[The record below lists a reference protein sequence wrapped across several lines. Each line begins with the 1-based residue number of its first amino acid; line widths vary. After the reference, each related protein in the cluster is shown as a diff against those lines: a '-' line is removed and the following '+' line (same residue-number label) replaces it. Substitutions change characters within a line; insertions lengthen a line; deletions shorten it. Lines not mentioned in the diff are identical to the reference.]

1 MQDQLRVRVTI
12 SSVVVWFAAL
22 CVGLPAAAQTQ
33 PVPAVRT
40 TIVDAPTATMTRQFF
55 GQVRARETVAL
66 SFEVGGTMVLL
77 VPEEG
82 QRVSRDEL
90 LASLDLDP
98 FERAVERAELALAMA
113 AREADRAATLAE
125 RQVGAI
131 TRAED
136 AATAR
141 DMAAVA
147 LRDARAAL
155 ADATLRAPFDG
166 LVAARIT
173 PAFSAVSPGQPIL
186 RLHDLSELRVEFALP
201 ERMLQQVGTLDT
213 VVFTAELPEGREAAL
228 RVVAFQPDT
237 DRVGQS
243 YRVTLA
249 FVDDGVEMLPGAS
262 VTIRAAIPTSTHGLE
277 VPASAL
283 LAGSDRE
290 AAVLALAAEGETFV
304 LRRHPVTV
312 VVGAGSGFTVEGL
325 AAGTEIVTA
334 GAHLLREGQIV
345 RRFTGLTTSE
355 D

>member
-55 GQVRARETVAL
+55 GQVRARETVDL

-82 QRVSRDEL
+82 QRVSRDEV

-98 FERAVERAELALAMA
+98 FERAVERAELSLAMA
-113 AREADRAATLAE
+113 TREAERAAALAD
-125 RQVGAI
+125 RQVGAVA
-131 TRAED
+131 RAED
-136 AATAR
+136 AETAR

-166 LVAARIT
+166 LVAVRIT

-237 DRVGQS
+237 DQIGQS

-249 FVDDGVEMLPGAS
+249 FTNDTVALLPGAS
-262 VTIRAAIPTSTHGLE
+262 VTIRAAIPQSSDGVA
-277 VPASAL
+277 VPAAAL
-283 LAGSDRE
+283 LAGNARD
-290 AAVLALAAEGETFV
+290 AAVLVLAPEGDAFV
-304 LRRHPVTV
+304 LRRQSVTV
-312 VVGAGSGFTVEGL
+312 VARAGSGFTVEGL
-325 AAGTEIVTA
+325 PAGTEIVTA
-334 GAHLLREGQIV
+334 GAHLLREGQTV
-345 RRFTGLTTSE
+345 RRFTGLTSSE

>member
-1 MQDQLRVRVTI
+1 MQDQLRVRLTI
-12 SSVVVWFAAL
+12 SILVLGLAAL
-22 CVGLPAAAQTQ
+22 CVGLPAVAQTQ
-33 PVPAVRT
+33 PAVAVRT
-40 TIVDAPTATMTRQFF
+40 MIVDAPTGTMTRQFF
-55 GQVRARETVAL
+55 GQVRARETVDL
-66 SFEVGGTMVLL
+66 SFDVGGTMVLL
-77 VPEEG
+77 APEEG
-82 QRVSRDEL
+82 ARVSRDDL

-113 AREADRAATLAE
+113 SREAERAATLAE
-125 RQVGAI
+125 RQVGAVA
-131 TRAED
+131 RAED

-141 DMAAVA
+141 DMASVA

-155 ADATLRAPFDG
+155 ADASLRAPFDG
-166 LVAARIT
+166 LVVVRIT
-173 PAFSAVSPGQPIL
+173 PAFSAVLPGQPIL

-213 VVFTAELPEGREAAL
+213 VLFTAELPGGREAAL

-249 FVDDGVEMLPGAS
+249 FVDDGVELLPGAS
-262 VTIRAAIPTSTHGLE
+262 VTIRAAIPTSSHGLE

-283 LAGSDRE
+283 LAGNDRK
-290 AAVLALAAEGETFV
+290 AAVLALAGEGETFV
-304 LRRHPVTV
+304 LRRYPVTV
-312 VVGAGSGFTVEGL
+312 VAGGGSGFTVEGL

-334 GAHLLREGQIV
+334 GAHLLREGQTV

>member
-1 MQDQLRVRVTI
+1 MQDQLRVRYTFWM
-12 SSVVVWFAAL
+12 VVLWLAAV
-22 CVGLPAAAQTQ
+22 CVALPAAAQT
-33 PVPAVRT
+33 PSVVAVRT
-40 TIVDAPTATMTRQFF
+40 MVVDASDTTMTRQFF
-55 GQVRARETVAL
+55 GQVRARETVDL
-66 SFEVGGTMVLL
+66 SFDVGGTMVLL
-77 VPEEG
+77 TPEEG
-82 QRVSRDEL
+82 ERVSRDDL

-113 AREADRAATLAE
+113 RREAERTATLAD
-125 RQVGAI
+125 RQVGAVA
-131 TRAED
+131 RAED
-136 AATAR
+136 AATSR

-155 ADATLRAPFDG
+155 SDATLRAPFDG
-166 LVAARIT
+166 LVAVRLT
-173 PAFSAVSPGQPIL
+173 PTFSAVSPGQPIL

-213 VVFTAELPEGREAAL
+213 AVFTAELPGGREAAL

-249 FVDDGVEMLPGAS
+249 FVDDGVELLPGAS
-262 VTIRAAIPTSTHGLE
+262 VTIRAAIPTSSRGLE

-283 LAGSDRE
+283 LAGNDRE
-290 AAVLALAAEGETFV
+290 AAVLALAPEGETLV
-304 LRRHPVTV
+304 LRRHLVTV
-312 VVGAGSGFTVEGL
+312 VAGAGSGFTVEGL